1 MNVYELLDA
10 CKEQIDKGNGDKY
23 IYISKD
29 DEGNSFHQLLYLF
42 TDDEET
48 VDSYGL
54 NPDDTVLLG

>member
-23 IYISKD
+23 IYISQD